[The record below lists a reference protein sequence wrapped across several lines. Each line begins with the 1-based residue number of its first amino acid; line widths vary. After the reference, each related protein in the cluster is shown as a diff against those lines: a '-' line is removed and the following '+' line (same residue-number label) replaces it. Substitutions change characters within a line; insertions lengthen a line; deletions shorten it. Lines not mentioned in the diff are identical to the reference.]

1 MDSEK
6 IKIRLGIYFTAVNIG
21 AIIVAGLILFKF
33 GVIAG
38 IASFFTVVT
47 VLIFIIQKKT
57 VSNLEEDIDS
67 SRDS

>member
-1 MDSEK
+1 MDKERT
-6 IKIRLGIYFTAVNIG
+6 KIRLGVYFTAVNIG
-21 AIIVAGLILFKF
+21 SIIVAGLILFKF

-57 VSNLEEDIDS
+57 VSNLEGDIES
-67 SRDS
+67 PRES

>member
-57 VSNLEEDIDS
+57 VSNLEGDIES
-67 SRDS
+67 PRES